1 MNVANAAATPARSKA
16 RMDGTLGMLA
26 LLALLPS
33 WLGLFG
39 GWYWAL
45 DLCAHFRW
53 QYLIAGLAIVA
64 WAAWRRRRAIGAF
77 AVLTLLLNLFLIGRL
92 ALHAE
97 VSRAALAPDFSLRVV
112 SLNVLASNPGT
123 PVVLQY
129 LLESDADV
137 IALIE
142 TNQQWLDAL
151 VPLQAKYP
159 HHILHPRRD
168 NFGIA
173 LFSRIPLQKARIL
186 DPARS
191 GLPSIEA
198 RLNYR
203 GRDLT
208 IIATHPVP
216 PYRKAL
222 AGFRDTQLAALAG
235 YVRQST
241 DPVLLV
247 GDLNATPW
255 SAGMRLATSGNLGF
269 RSLAA
274 PWTPTWRARSL
285 VAIPID
291 HALCTAP
298 LVITRRQVGPD
309 VGSDH
314 RPLLLEVGWAAD
326 P

>member
-1 MNVANAAATPARSKA
+1 MNVATAAATRARIRA
-16 RMDGTLGMLA
+16 QLGGTLGILA

-39 GWYWAL
+39 SWYWAL

-53 QYLIAGLAIVA
+53 QYLIVGVVIVA
-64 WAAWRRRRAIGAF
+64 WSVWRRRRRIAAF
-77 AVLTLLLNLFLIGRL
+77 AVLTLLLNLLLIGRL

-97 VSRAALAPDFSLRVV
+97 VDRATLAQDFNLRVV
-112 SLNVLASNPGT
+112 SLNVLTSNPNT
-123 PVVLQY
+123 QVVLDY
-129 LLESDADV
+129 LLKSDADV

-142 TNQQWLDAL
+142 TDQKWLDAL
-151 VPLQAKYP
+151 APLQAKYP
-159 HHILHPRRD
+159 HHILHPRPD

-173 LFSRIPLQKARIL
+173 LFSRLPLQQAGIL
-186 DPARS
+186 NLGKS

-198 RLNYR
+198 RLDFH
-203 GRDLT
+203 GREVR

-216 PYRKAL
+216 PYGRAY

-235 YVRQST
+235 HVRQAGEA
-241 DPVLLV
+241 VLLV

-255 SAGMRLATSGNLGF
+255 SSGMRIATGGNLGF

-274 PWTPTWRARSL
+274 PWTPTWRARSIF
-285 VAIPID
+285 AIPID

-298 LVITRRQVGPD
+298 LVITRRAVGPD

-314 RPLLLEVGWAAD
+314 RPIVLNVGWATS